1 MIIKYKRKYLKFN
14 SDSKRTYRTSR
25 NSFST
30 FLMTGLLSVSALIAF
45 VSNQPFTYTGA
56 SKNDHFSSTGSNYKA
71 KQGLLETEKFIIAGS
86 TDELKA
92 IDFAKIDEHAFS
104 IRYDGTSVWELA
116 SLLSPYAKTEAEKA
130 RIIYSWIAHNISYD
144 VPALLSGNYGDLSP
158 QGVLKTR
165 KGVCSGYADLYK
177 SLARAMGLDVTVIE
191 GYSKGYSYV
200 VGSTTSNHAWNSVKI
215 NNKWY
220 LIDTTWGAGYVNNSQ
235 FNKKFNPYYF
245 ATPPE
250 QFIIKHFPVEEKW
263 QLLEKDYSRQQF
275 DTIPEISPEFFKDGL
290 EFITHYDKAIQS
302 NGRFQVVLSAPEDTI
317 VTSKLKANSNY
328 LNDDYT
334 FVQKKDNKII
344 VTVSPPMG
352 DFDLEIYS
360 KKAYAQ
366 GDYHHAIAYKVF
378 SKGAGEELPISYSSY
393 LESNSYLH
401 APLNK
406 HLPIGQAVY
415 FKIEVPNALEV
426 QVIDTSSNTWTKLTR
441 DGRMF
446 TGNVPVSSAKTQVSA
461 KFPGNGNYWTLVEYN

>member
-1 MIIKYKRKYLKFN
+1 MLNKHKYKKLKFN
-14 SDSKRTYRTSR
+14 NKKHQIFKG
-25 NSFST
+25 NFST
-30 FLMTGLLSVSALIAF
+30 FLLTGLVSVSALIAF
-45 VSNQPFTYTGA
+45 INNPQLKYTGA
-56 SKNDHFSSTGSNYKA
+56 SKNDYFSSTSLNYKA
-71 KQGLLETEKFIIAGS
+71 RQGLLETEKFIIAGS
-86 TDELKA
+86 TDELKTT
-92 IDFAKIDEHAFS
+92 DFAKIDEHAFS

-144 VPALLSGNYGDLSP
+144 VPALLSGNYGDLTP
-158 QGVLKTR
+158 EGVLKTR

-200 VGSTTSNHAWNSVKI
+200 VGSTTSNHAWNAVKI

-220 LIDTTWGAGYVNNSQ
+220 LIDTTWGAGSVNNSQ
-235 FNKKFNPYYF
+235 FNRKFNSYYF

-263 QLLEKDYSRQQF
+263 QLVDKDYSRQQF

-290 EFITHYDKAIQS
+290 ESITHYDKAIQA
-302 NGRFQVVLSAPEDTI
+302 NGRFQVVFSAPEDTI
-317 VTSKLKANSNY
+317 VTSKLKNNSNY
-328 LNDDYT
+328 LSDAYT
-334 FVQKKDNKII
+334 FVQKKGNKII

-352 DFDLEIYS
+352 SFDLEIYS

-366 GDYHHAIAYKVF
+366 GNYHHAIAYKVF
-378 SKGAGEELPISYSSY
+378 SKGTGEELPISYSSY
-393 LESNSYLH
+393 LESHSYLH
-401 APLNK
+401 TPLNK
-406 HLPIGQAVY
+406 CLPVGQAVY

-426 QVIDTSSNTWTKLTR
+426 QVIDTSFNTWTKLTR
-441 DGRMF
+441 DGSMF
-446 TGNVPVSSAKTQVSA
+446 SGNVPVSSAKTQVSA
-461 KFPGNGNYWTLVEYN
+461 KFPGNENYWALVEYN